1 MNKVGRIQKVIVLS
15 GMVMVGV
22 VASVFGQTED
32 SLANR
37 LPRRFVH
44 GLGVEA
50 RPEYVFPTHP
60 FLRGENPERK
70 LIRGAFST
78 HFKYALHY
86 QPGSIYDRIYGNVY
100 QGIGLGC
107 YSFGESRQIG
117 NPVAFY
123 LFQGARIARICP
135 WLSFNYEWNFGLS
148 GGWKPYDEQYN
159 SYNKMVGSKINAY
172 LNVNF
177 YLCWALSPRLSLT
190 SGVTLTHFSNGNT
203 SFPNA
208 GVNTLGGKLGVE
220 YNFYRKEDLTSLHA
234 AASYHIPPF
243 QRHVSYDFVFFG
255 SWRRKG
261 IWMQEGQYPLPESY
275 PVFGFNFAPMYNVDY
290 KLRLG
295 VSLDGVYDG
304 SANLYLSD
312 EVYGDIDKSQI
323 RRPALYNQFALGMSG
338 RVEYVMPFFTVGI
351 GMGTNFIGK
360 GDLRAF
366 YQMLTL
372 KIAMS
377 RDTFLHVGYNLQ
389 KFHDPNFLMLG
400 IGFRFN
406 SKYAAF

>member
-159 SYNKMVGSKINAY
+159 SYNKIEDQ
-172 LNVNF
+172 
-177 YLCWALSPRLSLT
+177 CLS
-190 SGVTLTHFSNGNT
+190 
-203 SFPNA
+203 
-208 GVNTLGGKLGVE
+208 
-220 YNFYRKEDLTSLHA
+220 
-234 AASYHIPPF
+234 
-243 QRHVSYDFVFFG
+243 QC
-255 SWRRKG
+255 
-261 IWMQEGQYPLPESY
+261 
-275 PVFGFNFAPMYNVDY
+275 
-290 KLRLG
+290 
-295 VSLDGVYDG
+295 
-304 SANLYLSD
+304 
-312 EVYGDIDKSQI
+312 
-323 RRPALYNQFALGMSG
+323 
-338 RVEYVMPFFTVGI
+338 
-351 GMGTNFIGK
+351 
-360 GDLRAF
+360 
-366 YQMLTL
+366 
-372 KIAMS
+372 
-377 RDTFLHVGYNLQ
+377 
-389 KFHDPNFLMLG
+389 
-400 IGFRFN
+400 
-406 SKYAAF
+406 

>member
-15 GMVMVGV
+15 GMVMVEV

-123 LFQGARIARICP
+123 LFQ
-135 WLSFNYEWNFGLS
+135 E
-148 GGWKPYDEQYN
+148 EQSISQVLYF
-159 SYNKMVGSKINAY
+159 SAVGTFSQSKTY
-172 LNVNF
+172 FV
-177 YLCWALSPRLSLT
+177 S
-190 SGVTLTHFSNGNT
+190 HF
-203 SFPNA
+203 
-208 GVNTLGGKLGVE
+208 
-220 YNFYRKEDLTSLHA
+220 D
-234 AASYHIPPF
+234 
-243 QRHVSYDFVFFG
+243 
-255 SWRRKG
+255 
-261 IWMQEGQYPLPESY
+261 
-275 PVFGFNFAPMYNVDY
+275 
-290 KLRLG
+290 
-295 VSLDGVYDG
+295 
-304 SANLYLSD
+304 
-312 EVYGDIDKSQI
+312 
-323 RRPALYNQFALGMSG
+323 
-338 RVEYVMPFFTVGI
+338 PFFKWKYKFPQCRGEYPW
-351 GMGTNFIGK
+351 GK
-360 GDLRAF
+360 TRCR
-366 YQMLTL
+366 
-372 KIAMS
+372 I
-377 RDTFLHVGYNLQ
+377 
-389 KFHDPNFLMLG
+389 
-400 IGFRFN
+400 
-406 SKYAAF
+406 

>member
-1 MNKVGRIQKVIVLS
+1 MIEL
-15 GMVMVGV
+15 
-22 VASVFGQTED
+22 T
-32 SLANR
+32 
-37 LPRRFVH
+37 
-44 GLGVEA
+44 
-50 RPEYVFPTHP
+50 
-60 FLRGENPERK
+60 
-70 LIRGAFST
+70 
-78 HFKYALHY
+78 FKYALHY

-172 LNVNF
+172 LNANF